1 MNSQELIP
9 FLVVFL
15 GGLLIMYIIWKIF
28 SKLGSVILNVQRL
41 RSKKNP
47 SERKIITNKESIEKV
62 KNTKFYR
69 LWYNVFRPM
78 SYVGILFL
86 LFGVFV
92 IGDSNGDGEID
103 SIELMYAAAALIMP
117 YSLGLIFY
125 KLTT

>member
-15 GGLLIMYIIWKIF
+15 GGLLIMYIIGKIF

-47 SERKIITNKESIEKV
+47 SERKIITNIESIEKV

-78 SYVGILFL
+78 SIVGILFL

>member
-1 MNSQELIP
+1 
-9 FLVVFL
+9 
-15 GGLLIMYIIWKIF
+15 MYIIWKIF